1 MEAEPFFVRLGFQD
15 VSAGYPAWM
24 DREDDCVPVVPGVCA
39 LKPDETA
46 GFPPEGQLAPELER
60 EFFILPGYP
69 GLGPFVLDF
78 SESPVGELR
87 PLGPVHPVPEPPG
100 ELDVPVSAVED
111 TRSRVGGEAPE
122 LSLPVRGIDLSRAV
136 EAGRLAVYLLVEF
149 QGYVQAGLGPGDDR
163 VPADLRLLASVL
175 FLEFQV
181 GFEVGELDPVV
192 SSGGSREFPGLV
204 CVGFHWGV
212 SL

>member
-1 MEAEPFFVRLGFQD
+1 
-15 VSAGYPAWM
+15 M
-24 DREDDCVPVVPGVCA
+24 DREDDRLFVMPGICS
-39 LKPDETA
+39 LELDETA
-46 GFPPEGQLAPELER
+46 GFLPEGQFVPELEG
-60 EFFILPGYP
+60 EFLLLPGYP

-78 SESPVGELR
+78 SERVVGELR

-100 ELDVPVSAVED
+100 EPDVPVSAVED

-122 LSLPVRGIDLSRAV
+122 LSLPIRGIDLSRAV

-192 SSGGSREFPGLV
+192 SSGGSRELPGLV
-204 CVGFHWGV
+204 RVGLHWA
-212 SL
+212 SLL